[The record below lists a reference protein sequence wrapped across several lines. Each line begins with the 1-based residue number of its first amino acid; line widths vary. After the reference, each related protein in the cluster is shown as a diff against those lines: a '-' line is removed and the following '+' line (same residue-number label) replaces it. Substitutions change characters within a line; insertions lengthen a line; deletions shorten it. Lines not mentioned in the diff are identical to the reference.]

1 MEISKAHRLLYWGT
15 CHRAGTHGHPTA
27 IHRATTEGRGQE
39 SSGQKSRPHS
49 PSGQNRRGHFD
60 PALRWCAQPQHP
72 LSHAVP
78 RRGVR
83 RAPRRGGAIPFA
95 ASADECRTHSPGT
108 RHCFRGKGT
117 RILINR
123 FTGLISHETGTIG
136 ECKRGYPE
144 NEKRL
149 F

>member
-72 LSHAVP
+72 LAHAVP
-78 RRGVR
+78 RRSVR
-83 RAPRRGGAIPFA
+83 RAPGRGGAIPFG
-95 ASADECRTHSPGT
+95 ASADERRTHPPGT
-108 RHCFRGKGT
+108 HPVKFLTDFIEIFDSYRARHDLLLT
-117 RILINR
+117 VANAR
-123 FTGLISHETGTIG
+123 FKPAT
-136 ECKRGYPE
+136 P
-144 NEKRL
+144 
-149 F
+149 